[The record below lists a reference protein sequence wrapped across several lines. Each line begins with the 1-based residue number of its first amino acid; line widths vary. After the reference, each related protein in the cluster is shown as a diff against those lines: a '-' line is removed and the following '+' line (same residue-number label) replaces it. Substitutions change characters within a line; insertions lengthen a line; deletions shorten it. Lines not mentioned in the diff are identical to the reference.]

1 MSNYTRRSGTEFTK
15 TEPERGGCSFSF
27 PASLLLLV
35 NYTLNSQIK
44 ISSVPRTVFVFV
56 SCEERLLLCRHGRT
70 APFWLPLL
78 LRTQPPYAR
87 VGMHVWKLK
96 EISVFFPPLSFL
108 SFLALLC
115 HFLFFSSLCVI
126 LRNLEAGKSS
136 RIWVIWFRELTR
148 FFINPVIYNIYEK
161 RTKKASSITYE
172 QRKLSEITTTQ
183 RTLKVF
189 LFFHL

>member
-15 TEPERGGCSFSF
+15 TEPESFRSQLPSCCSSII
-27 PASLLLLV
+27 PW
-35 NYTLNSQIK
+35 

-56 SCEERLLLCRHGRT
+56 SCEERLLLCRHGRP

-96 EISVFFPPLSFL
+96 EISVFFSPLSFL

-115 HFLFFSSLCVI
+115 HFLFLSSLCVI
-126 LRNLEAGKSS
+126 LKNLEAGKSS
-136 RIWVIWFRELTR
+136 RIWVIWFKELTR
-148 FFINPVIYNIYEK
+148 F
-161 RTKKASSITYE
+161 
-172 QRKLSEITTTQ
+172 L
-183 RTLKVF
+183 
-189 LFFHL
+189 